1 MTRHPIIVLIF
12 TALLTLLPAGCQAP
26 GTTLQKGSPSKPAR
40 PPSGN
45 SYYFFTQAQIEKEK
59 GRLDQATAW
68 MTRAVAADPDSAYLK
83 RELAI
88 LFLMKKE
95 NDRARQT
102 VEQLLAVHPGDV
114 DGMILLAGI
123 LHHQGDLQG
132 AARLYGQAL
141 ENDPD
146 QEGLYLVLGNL
157 YTEQQQLESAAG
169 VYEKMTRH
177 FPDLWDGHFFLG
189 NTRKQMGLVKE
200 AETNYKTAIRLNPEA
215 LSPRFAL
222 LDLYERQ
229 TPAAGPVT
237 VTVKPGDTLFSLCR
251 QVYGNCSR
259 RLLDRIAAANPSITD
274 MDRLNV
280 GQTLQLPA
288 PEDLK
293 QNRQQVIDLYAD
305 LLRDNPDNYRAAF
318 GLALHHHAAGDVD
331 AALRILKPL
340 GLKSDETPGVLQ
352 PLFQYYIDR
361 GKYPEAEI
369 LVSGM
374 LAGAPDSS
382 ALNYLMGMVQD
393 QRENKKEAI
402 RFLGQ
407 VSPKSRF
414 YDNARF
420 HMALLHQNMG
430 NTDQAIEILA
440 ARVNDEPDNVDHLL
454 RLGVLYEQEEA
465 YEKAEDLFERGLAI
479 APDHVELLFRLGVVY
494 DKTDR
499 KEALVTQM
507 KKVIEADPDNAG
519 ALNYLGYTY
528 AEKGENLDQAQAL
541 IEKALALQ
549 PDDGYITDSLGWVY
563 FKKGNIEK
571 AVYYLEAAVNLVPDD
586 PVLLEHLGDAYRE
599 QRKTEKAL
607 EMYRRS
613 LANQG
618 KDTTKIKAKIE
629 ALQKELP

>member
-1 MTRHPIIVLIF
+1 MIRHIF
-12 TALLTLLPAGCQAP
+12 IAAALTVLLTAGCPAP
-26 GTTLQKGSPSKPAR
+26 VTTLQKGGPAKPAITS
-40 PPSGN
+40 PAN
-45 SYYFFTQAQIEKEK
+45 SYYLFTQAQIEKEK
-59 GRLDQATAW
+59 GSLDSATAW

-102 VEQLLAVHPGDV
+102 VEQLLAVHPDDV
-114 DGMILLAGI
+114 DGQILLAGI

-132 AARLYGQAL
+132 AARLYEQAL
-141 ENDPD
+141 ENAPD

-157 YTEQQQLESAAG
+157 YTEQGQMESAAG

-189 NTRKQMGLVKE
+189 NTRKEMGLAKE
-200 AETNYKTAIRLNPEA
+200 AEASYKTAIRLNPEA

-229 TPAAGPVT
+229 TPATGPVT
-237 VTVKPGDTLFSLCR
+237 VTVTSGDTLFSLCR
-251 QVYGNCSR
+251 QVYGDCSR
-259 RLLDRIAAANPSITD
+259 RLLDRIAAANPVITD

-280 GQTLQLPA
+280 GQTLQMPPREGA
-288 PEDLK
+288 AH
-293 QNRQQVIDLYAD
+293 NRRQVIGLYTD

-331 AALRILKPL
+331 AALKILKPL
-340 GLKSDETPGVLQ
+340 GPKSDETPGVLQ

-369 LVSGM
+369 LVNGM

-393 QRENKKEAI
+393 QRENKEEAI
-402 RFLGQ
+402 RFLSR
-407 VSPKSRF
+407 VDSKSRF

-420 HMALLHQNMG
+420 HMALLHQSMG
-430 NTDQAIEILA
+430 NTGQAIEILS

-454 RLGVLYEQEEA
+454 RLGVLYEEKEE
-465 YEKAEDLFERGLAI
+465 YGKAEDLFERGLAI
-479 APDHVELLFRLGVVY
+479 APDHVELLFRLGVIY

-499 KEALVTQM
+499 KEALITQM
-507 KKVIEADPDNAG
+507 EKVIEIDPNNAG

-563 FKKGNIEK
+563 FKKGNVEK

-599 QRKTEKAL
+599 QGNTEKAL

-613 LANQG
+613 LASQE